1 MFAVNKFGIAI
12 AIQTLGRVG
21 RGKEGSEWVRRFVF
35 GKYLE
40 EAQADNDL
48 AGLFSGGKTDNPDRM
63 ASDGRTYSFR

>member
-1 MFAVNKFGIAI
+1 LKILQFFLFVKKRFRRF

-21 RGKEGSEWVRRFVF
+21 RGKEGSEWVRRLVL

-48 AGLFSGGKTDNPDRM
+48 AGLFSGGKTIGGQPQ
-63 ASDGRTYSFR
+63 SS